1 MADKRKIFW
10 YGTAGD
16 NVIESFSGGNDVIY
30 GGAGY
35 DYIAPDRGGNNV
47 IIGGA
52 GRDDLVANGT
62 TVFRYLSLEDSYL
75 SATGGDESVDWISGF
90 NSNRD
95 RLDLTALGFTGLGDG
110 TNGTLKV
117 CT

>member
-16 NVIESFSGGNDVIY
+16 NVIDSFSGGNDVIY

-47 IIGGA
+47 TA
-52 GRDDLVANGT
+52 P
-62 TVFRYLSLEDSYL
+62 
-75 SATGGDESVDWISGF
+75 
-90 NSNRD
+90 
-95 RLDLTALGFTGLGDG
+95 LTPHS
-110 TNGTLKV
+110 KH
-117 CT
+117 